1 MMEVVMKKIA
11 LLTLF
16 FSVESYATCQLVN
29 DTFICNNSITYLQL
43 AAPPQ
48 VIYINPGIQPP
59 PTVIIQP
66 QILPGRSLP
75 PPPDFGSKIVPREN
89 IQLWDGK

>member
-1 MMEVVMKKIA
+1 MKKIA

-16 FSVESYATCQLVN
+16 FSVQSYAACQLVN
-29 DTFICNNSITYLQL
+29 DTFVCNNSNTYLHQL

-66 QILPGRSLP
+66 QILPGRPLP

-89 IQLWDGK
+89 IQLWDGRQ

>member
-1 MMEVVMKKIA
+1 MKKIA
-11 LLTLF
+11 LLILI
-16 FSVESYATCQLVN
+16 FSVESYAACQLVN
-29 DTFICNNSITYLQL
+29 DVFVCNNSNMYLQQL

-66 QILPGRSLP
+66 QILPGKPPP

-89 IQLWDGK
+89 SQLWDGRQ

>member
-1 MMEVVMKKIA
+1 MKKIA
-11 LLTLF
+11 LLALF
-16 FSVESYATCQLVN
+16 FTMDSYAACQLVN
-29 DTFICNNSITYLQL
+29 DVFVCNNSNTYLQQL

-66 QILPGRSLP
+66 QILPGRPLP
-75 PPPDFGSKIVPREN
+75 PPPDFSSKIVPREN
-89 IQLWDGK
+89 IQLLDAHQ